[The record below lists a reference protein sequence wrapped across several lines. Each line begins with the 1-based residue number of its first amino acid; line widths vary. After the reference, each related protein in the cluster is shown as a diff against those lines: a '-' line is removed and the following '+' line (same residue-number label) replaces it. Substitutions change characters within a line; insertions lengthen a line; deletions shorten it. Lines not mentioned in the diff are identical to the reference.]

1 MTRPVATSSAAN
13 ERGRAVPLVVVRAP
27 LDLARAHRQQRLGA
41 VERLDLAFL
50 VDAQDQRPIRRG
62 HVQPDHVAHLRDEV
76 GVGRELEGLDPVRLQ
91 AERPPDPLH
100 RGGGQA
106 TRLGHAARAPM
117 RAVGRQAL
125 ESPADHRLDPL
136 VADLARRAR
145 APARRA
151 ARPTDARQIGGATCG
166 PCRGAQRAARRP
178 AAGCPSRRRPAR
190 STTRAPALVPSAAAP
205 PGLPMRPAP
214 PRPTPVPSAAGC
226 PSCAPHSAG
235 EECTTRTSKS
245 ETLG

>member
-13 ERGRAVPLVVVRAP
+13 SEVVPSLPPLVVVRAP

-136 VADLARRAR
+136 VADLAWRAR
-145 APARRA
+145 ARLVAQPVQPMLGKSVAPLADRVGVHSEPRADQPRA
-151 ARPTDARQIGGATCG
+151 AHLGAGQHDPGPQRQPLCRPPPHRQGFQCG
-166 PCRGAQRAARRP
+166 PLRLAQLQCLQPRAAHHALP
-178 AAGCPSRRRPAR
+178 IPLAR
-190 STTRAPALVPSAAAP
+190 SVR
-205 PGLPMRPAP
+205 
-214 PRPTPVPSAAGC
+214 
-226 PSCAPHSAG
+226 
-235 EECTTRTSKS
+235 RTSES
-245 ETLG
+245 GH